1 MKIKKKSRDFDE
13 GVINTSSLVD
23 IMFILIIF
31 FLVTMTFNEAEH
43 DISVNLPETDSS
55 LSSSTKAIIINVRE
69 DGSYYLGSKRTTLA
83 GIQRELQVLLE
94 KNPQQ
99 KILIRGDKRALHG
112 NVAAAIATCKS
123 CGVMDANIAYIS
135 KTQ

>member
-1 MKIKKKSRDFDE
+1 MKIRKKSRDFDE

-43 DISVNLPETDSS
+43 DIAVNLPETDSS

-83 GIQRELQVLLE
+83 GIQRELQSLLE
-94 KNPQQ
+94 RNPQQ
-99 KILIRGDKRALHG
+99 KILIRGDRRALHG
-112 NVAAAIATCKS
+112 NVAAAIATCKA
-123 CGVMDANIAYIS
+123 CGVRDANIGYVS
-135 KTQ
+135 KTK